1 MTGKS
6 LHGAFSCL
14 VLMSLSMRY
23 KITTIT
29 KNTFK
34 VDFRTAENGIYFFL
48 FEFNYGVNQIGI
60 QFTSFSKIDLLESVL
75 LLKREESPGSN
86 GQTTAN
92 NKKRTE
98 NVRSL
103 SANLKFPYKRTVS
116 APGGMGLS
124 AKTSNVSA
132 PSNINSNISYSKLLF
147 KL

>member
-1 MTGKS
+1 
-6 LHGAFSCL
+6 
-14 VLMSLSMRY
+14 MSLSMRY

-34 VDFRTAENGIYFFL
+34 VGFRKAEKRHLPFFSV
-48 FEFNYGVNQIGI
+48 YGVNQIGI
-60 QFTSFSKIDLLESVL
+60 LFTSFSKIDILESVL

-132 PSNINSNISYSKLLF
+132 PSNINSNLSYSKLF
-147 KL
+147 F